1 MRKILVVFGATGNQ
15 GSSVIRLVLQDS
27 ELSKTYTIR
36 AVTRDPSSSR
46 ARDLASQGIEVVS
59 GDPSDKTSLDG
70 VFRGAHTVFAMTTSN
85 YDGEAHKEVQYGKDL
100 VDAVIAQGVQYYIW
114 STLPSPNV
122 ISSDKYTKVTGFD
135 DKCVVEE
142 YIRSKRSLRSAFY
155 SPGSFMQN
163 YATIMQPQPSPD
175 KDGSYVIAR
184 PLRPS
189 TKLPLVDI
197 AGDTGKF
204 VAAILTQPDKFQGK
218 TFSGATRLYSM
229 EEQAAI
235 ISAATGKDVKYVE
248 VSQDVYRSFLPPTA
262 KDELLQMMLYQQE
275 FGYYGPQTKAEVAW
289 SVENARGSPNSFE
302 EYLSKHPLT
311 LE

>member
-1 MRKILVVFGATGNQ
+1 MTKILVVFGATGNQ
-15 GSSVIRLVLQDS
+15 GSSVIRHVIQDP
-27 ELSKTYTIR
+27 ELSKSYSIR
-36 AVTRDPSSSR
+36 AVTRDPLSSR
-46 ARDLASQGIEVVS
+46 AKDIPSQGIEVVA

-70 VFRGAHTVFAMTTSN
+70 IFKGAHTVFAMTTSN
-85 YDGEAHKEVQYGKDL
+85 YDGDAHTEQQYGKNL
-100 VDAVIAQGVQYYIW
+100 VDAAIAQGVQYYIW

-122 ISSDKYTKVTGFD
+122 ISGGKYTKVAGFD
-135 DKCVVEE
+135 DKFMVEE
-142 YIRSKRSLRSAFY
+142 YIRSKTPLKSAFY

-163 YATIMQPQPSPD
+163 YATIIRPQPGPD

-204 VAAILTQPDKFQGK
+204 VAAILAEPDKFQGK
-218 TFSGATRLYSM
+218 IFSGAAKLYSM

-235 ISAATGKDVKYVE
+235 ISAATGKIVKYIE
-248 VSQDVYRSFLPPTA
+248 VPQDVYRGFLPPSA
-262 KDELLQMMLYQQE
+262 QDELLQMMLYQQE
-275 FGYYGPQTKAEVAW
+275 FGYYGPRTEAEVAW
-289 SVENARGSPNSFE
+289 SVENARGSPTTFE
-302 EYLSKHPLT
+302 KYLSKTPLT

>member
-1 MRKILVVFGATGNQ
+1 MSKIL
-15 GSSVIRLVLQDS
+15 
-27 ELSKTYTIR
+27 LSKTYTIR

-59 GDPSDKTSLDG
+59 GDPSNKTSLDG

-85 YDGEAHKEVQYGKDL
+85 YDGEAHKEIQYGKDL
-100 VDAVIAQGVQYYIW
+100 VDAAIARGIQYYIW

-122 ISSDKYTKVTGFD
+122 ISSRKYTKVTGFD
-135 DKCVVEE
+135 DKPMPPSC
-142 YIRSKRSLRSAFY
+142 
-155 SPGSFMQN
+155 N
-163 YATIMQPQPSPD
+163 PSPAD
-175 KDGSYVIAR
+175 TKDGSYVIAR
-184 PLRPS
+184 RLRPS

-204 VAAILTQPDKFQGK
+204 VAAILAQPDNFQGK

-248 VSQDVYRSFLPPTA
+248 VSQDIYRSFLPPA
-262 KDELLQMMLYQQE
+262 AQDELLQMMLYQQE
-275 FGYYGPQTKAEVAW
+275 FGHYGPQTEAEVAW
-289 SVENARGSPNSFE
+289 SVENARGSPTSFE
-302 EYLSKHPLT
+302 EFLSKHPLT

>member
-1 MRKILVVFGATGNQ
+1 
-15 GSSVIRLVLQDS
+15 
-27 ELSKTYTIR
+27 
-36 AVTRDPSSSR
+36 
-46 ARDLASQGIEVVS
+46 
-59 GDPSDKTSLDG
+59 
-70 VFRGAHTVFAMTTSN
+70 
-85 YDGEAHKEVQYGKDL
+85 
-100 VDAVIAQGVQYYIW
+100 
-114 STLPSPNV
+114 
-122 ISSDKYTKVTGFD
+122 
-135 DKCVVEE
+135 
-142 YIRSKRSLRSAFY
+142 
-155 SPGSFMQN
+155 MQN
-163 YATIMQPQPSPD
+163 YATIMQPQPSPQ

-204 VAAILTQPDKFQGK
+204 VAAILAQPDKFQGK

-229 EEQAAI
+229 EGQAAI

-262 KDELLQMMLYQQE
+262 QDELLQMMLYQQE
-275 FGYYGPQTKAEVAW
+275 FGYYGPHTEAEIAW
-289 SVENARGSPNSFE
+289 SVGNARGNPTSFE

>member
-1 MRKILVVFGATGNQ
+1 MRHNPFLINKSSETSLNMSKLLVVFGATGNQ
-15 GSSVIRLVLQDS
+15 DSSVIRHVLQDP

-46 ARDLASQGIEVVS
+46 ARDLLSQGIEVVS
-59 GDPSDKTSLDG
+59 GDASDKTSLDG

-85 YDGEAHKEVQYGKDL
+85 YDGEAHKE
-100 VDAVIAQGVQYYIW
+100 IH
-114 STLPSPNV
+114 TLPSPNV
-122 ISSDKYTKVTGFD
+122 ISGGKYIKVAGFD
-135 DKCVVEE
+135 DKFVVEE
-142 YIRSKRSLRSAFY
+142 YIRSKPSLRSAFY

-163 YATIMQPQPSPD
+163 YATIMQPQPSPQ
-175 KDGSYVIAR
+175 KDGSY
-184 PLRPS
+184 
-189 TKLPLVDI
+189 
-197 AGDTGKF
+197 
-204 VAAILTQPDKFQGK
+204 PDKFQGK

-229 EEQAAI
+229 EGQAAI

-262 KDELLQMMLYQQE
+262 QDELLQMMLYQQE
-275 FGYYGPQTKAEVAW
+275 FGYYGPHTEAEIAW
-289 SVENARGSPNSFE
+289 SVGNARGNPTSFE